1 MGRLIYTTI
10 ASLDGYIADA
20 DGNFDWAE
28 PDAEVHAFVNNLER
42 PVGTYLY
49 GRRMYEIMT
58 YWETATAEND
68 PDIHPVELDYAN
80 VWRAAEKVV
89 YSTTLDAV
97 STTRTRLERRFDADA
112 VRALVADS
120 ASDVG
125 LGGATLAA
133 EAVRAGLVDEY
144 NVFIYPV
151 LVGGGMPQFPTGVHV
166 DLRLLESRAFESG
179 VTYARYAL
187 R

>member
-1 MGRLIYTTI
+1 MGRLTYTTI

-20 DGNFDWAE
+20 DGDFDWAE
-28 PDAEVHAFVNNLER
+28 PDAEVHAFINDLER
-42 PVGTYLY
+42 PIGTYLY
-49 GRRMYEIMT
+49 GRRIYEVMT

-68 PDIHPVELDYAN
+68 PDIDPVELDYAN

-89 YSTTLDAV
+89 YSTTLDSV
-97 STTRTRLERRFDADA
+97 STTRTRLERSFDPDA
-112 VRALVADS
+112 VRALVAES

-133 EAVRAGLVDEY
+133 AAMRAGLVEEY
-144 NVFIYPV
+144 TVFTYPV
-151 LVGGGMPQFPTGVHV
+151 LIGGGTPQFPSGVKV
-166 DLRLLESRAFESG
+166 DLRLLESRSFASG